1 MTRRYILKGLE
12 YLVGLFRQGDVCM
25 SDILALS
32 LANQHFSGSTFGG
45 SPLLAAAQITV

>member
-1 MTRRYILKGLE
+1 
-12 YLVGLFRQGDVCM
+12 M

-45 SPLLAAAQITV
+45 SPLLAAAQITD